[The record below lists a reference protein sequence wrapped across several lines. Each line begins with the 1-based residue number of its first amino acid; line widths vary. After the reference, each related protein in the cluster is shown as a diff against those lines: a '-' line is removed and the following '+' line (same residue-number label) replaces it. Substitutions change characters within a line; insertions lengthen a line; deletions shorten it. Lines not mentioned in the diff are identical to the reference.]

1 MALPLLM
8 RAMHAGAPAA
18 ALTLVPELALACPY
32 CAGRSQGSIWTNV
45 ILGAFV
51 FLPFLVSW
59 TIYRVVKAND
69 SSSSTPATE
78 SRRQAS

>member
-1 MALPLLM
+1 MALPLLI
-8 RAMHAGAPAA
+8 RLSLPAGVIALVPQA
-18 ALTLVPELALACPY
+18 ALGCPY
-32 CAGRSQGSIWTNV
+32 CAGRSQGGMWTNV

-59 TIYRVVKAND
+59 AIYRIVRAHD
-69 SSSSTPATE
+69 DDRSTPE